1 MDLSRKP
8 NLKQMEPKEIQE
20 VMPSS
25 MEDRMTKIETE
36 VGMMKEIMTKMMGGG
51 EKESYT
57 SRDLMAM

>member
-1 MDLSRKP
+1 MSRKP

>member
-1 MDLSRKP
+1 
-8 NLKQMEPKEIQE
+8 MEPKEIQE